1 MPPRSLRSPVTL
13 AVLGLLAEKP
23 RHAYDM
29 RRVIRER
36 GHERALGV
44 KNATLYDVLP
54 RLVDAG
60 WIERADTVRDSNR
73 PERVVY
79 RITDSGVVTLLDWL
93 RAWLSS
99 ADLDHNAFTVALAFM
114 FALPKDEV
122 AELVSRRAQQVAA
135 QVAEVEAG
143 LAAAPAVPAIF
154 LTDQSYRQALRR
166 AERDWL
172 RTFADDLRG
181 DRLSW
186 PVPE

>member
-36 GHERALGV
+36 GHERALGL

-60 WIERADTVRDSNR
+60 SIERADTVRDSNR

-93 RAWLSS
+93 REWLSS
-99 ADLDHNAFTVALAFM
+99 ADHDHNAFTVALAFM
-114 FALPKDEV
+114 FALPKHEV
-122 AELVSRRAQQVAA
+122 ADLVSRRAQQLDA
-135 QVAEVEAG
+135 QLAEVEAG
-143 LAAAPAVPAIF
+143 LAAASSVPPIF
-154 LTDQSYRQALRR
+154 LTDHTYRQALRR

-172 RTFADDLRG
+172 RTFAEELRS

-186 PVPE
+186 PDPK